1 MKEFLIDILKW
12 VAVAIVFGVLI
23 WLQRKFFGPK

>member
-1 MKEFLIDILKW
+1 MKELFIDILKW
-12 VAVAIVFGVLI
+12 VAAAIVFGVLI